1 MTKRVQLESMITPT
15 YNEPFGRRPAMLQP
29 GSQRVIEQPQLDKLL
44 DLIAK
49 EGMIDRSRLS
59 MDATIESLGL
69 KSPDLLIVLMAI
81 EEQFGVY
88 IPVDDS
94 LSDARTLGDLVN
106 ALAGHLPHG

>member
-1 MTKRVQLESMITPT
+1 MLHHQPDAAIDHANLE
-15 YNEPFGRRPAMLQP
+15 
-29 GSQRVIEQPQLDKLL
+29 KLL

-49 EGMIDRSRLS
+49 EGMIDRAKLT
-59 MDATIESLGL
+59 MDATLESLGV
-69 KSPDLLIVLMAI
+69 KSPDLLVVLMAV

-106 ALAGHLPHG
+106 ALASHLPKAGA

>member
-1 MTKRVQLESMITPT
+1 
-15 YNEPFGRRPAMLQP
+15 MLQP
-29 GSQRVIEQPQLDKLL
+29 GTQQAIDQSQLDKLL

-49 EGMIDRSRLS
+49 EGMVDRAKLS
-59 MDATIESLGL
+59 MDATMESLGL
-69 KSPDLLIVLMAI
+69 KSSDLLIVLMAV

>member
-1 MTKRVQLESMITPT
+1 
-15 YNEPFGRRPAMLQP
+15 
-29 GSQRVIEQPQLDKLL
+29 
-44 DLIAK
+44 
-49 EGMIDRSRLS
+49 
-59 MDATIESLGL
+59 
-69 KSPDLLIVLMAI
+69 MAV

>member
-1 MTKRVQLESMITPT
+1 
-15 YNEPFGRRPAMLQP
+15 MLQP
-29 GSQRVIEQPQLDKLL
+29 GTPQAIDQPQLDKLL

-49 EGMIDRSRLS
+49 EGMVDRGKLS
-59 MDATIESLGL
+59 MDATMESLGL
-69 KSPDLLIVLMAI
+69 KSSDLLIVLMAV

-106 ALAGHLPHG
+106 ALASHLPHG